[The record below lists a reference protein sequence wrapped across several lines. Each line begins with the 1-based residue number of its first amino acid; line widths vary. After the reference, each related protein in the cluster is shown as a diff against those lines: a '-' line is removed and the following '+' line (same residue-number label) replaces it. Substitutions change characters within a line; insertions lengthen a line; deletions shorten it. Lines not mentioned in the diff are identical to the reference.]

1 MKILKSITNIPV
13 PITIALVASL
23 VSIFVLTLS
32 GQADIAS
39 ILLLVILGA
48 GLGLQAHYGSIII
61 KRVASV
67 FIVFYITSVYTYLVS
82 SVIGLVTQ
90 PFLLTLA
97 GVTLFLSTTY
107 DKDYKYELRSRKLWG
122 TLLAIILVIFKLSA
136 ILTGYSYLIAE
147 FAGFNLVV
155 IYTLLWRLWVRNSKK
170 TKIITPNIVREESD
184 EKYKYIYI
192 SNRLDAVKNLWLG
205 SDFIKNR
212 NAYPYIYSES
222 LKAKDDNL
230 TLVIISE
237 RNNNEIYDL
246 GEIELNKAK
255 LINYLYMEAQDTEQ
269 VQAILG
275 NYESEQA

>member
-23 VSIFVLTLS
+23 VSIFMLTLS

-48 GLGLQAHYGSIII
+48 GIGLQAHYGSIVI

-170 TKIITPNIVREESD
+170 TKIITPNILREESD

-222 LKAKDDNL
+222 LKAKDDKL

-255 LINYLYMEAQDTEQ
+255 LINYLYMEAQDKEQ

>member
-1 MKILKSITNIPV
+1 MPV
-13 PITIALVASL
+13 QITITLVALL
-23 VSIFVLTLS
+23 VSIFVLVLND
-32 GQADIAS
+32 QADFAS
-39 ILLLVILGA
+39 ILLTITLGA
-48 GLGLQAHYGSIII
+48 GIGLQSYYGSIVF
-61 KRVASV
+61 KRIASV
-67 FIVFYITSVYTYLVS
+67 FIVLYTTSIYTYLVS

-97 GVTLFLSTTY
+97 GTTLFLSATY
-107 DKDYKYELRSRKLWG
+107 DKNYKYELRSRKLWG
-122 TLLAIILVIFKLSA
+122 TLLAIILVIFKLSV
-136 ILTGYSYLIAE
+136 ILTGFSYLIAE

-170 TKIITPNIVREESD
+170 TRIAAPKIVREESD

-222 LKAKDDNL
+222 LKAKDDKL

>member
-32 GQADIAS
+32 GQVDFAS
-39 ILLLVILGA
+39 ILLIIILGV
-48 GLGLQAHYGSIII
+48 GLGLQSYYGSIVI
-61 KRVASV
+61 KRIASI

-97 GVTLFLSTTY
+97 GITLFLSTTY

-122 TLLAIILVIFKLSA
+122 TLLAIILVIFKLSV

-147 FAGFNLVV
+147 FAGFNLVA

-170 TKIITPNIVREESD
+170 TRITTPNIVREESD

-205 SDFIKNR
+205 SDFVKNR

-222 LKAKDDNL
+222 LKAKDDKL

-269 VQAILG
+269 IQAVLG
-275 NYESEQA
+275 NYEGERA

>member
-13 PITIALVASL
+13 PITITLVALL
-23 VSIFVLTLS
+23 VSIFVLVLN
-32 GQADIAS
+32 GQADFAS
-39 ILLLVILGA
+39 ILLIIILGV
-48 GLGLQAHYGSIII
+48 GLGLQSYYGSIVI
-61 KRVASV
+61 KRIASI
-67 FIVFYITSVYTYLVS
+67 FIVFYITSIYTYLVS

-97 GVTLFLSTTY
+97 GTTLFLSATY
-107 DKDYKYELRSRKLWG
+107 DKNYKYELRSRKLWG
-122 TLLAIILVIFKLSA
+122 TLLAIALVIFKLSA

-222 LKAKDDNL
+222 LKAKDDKL

-255 LINYLYMEAQDTEQ
+255 LINYLYMEAQDTER

>member
-1 MKILKSITNIPV
+1 MPIQ
-13 PITIALVASL
+13 ITITLVALL
-23 VSIFVLTLS
+23 VSIFVLILN
-32 GQADIAS
+32 GQADFAS
-39 ILLLVILGA
+39 ILLIIILGL
-48 GLGLQAHYGSIII
+48 GIGLQSYYGSIVF
-61 KRVASV
+61 KRIASI
-67 FIVFYITSVYTYLVS
+67 FIVFYVTSIYTYLVS

-97 GVTLFLSTTY
+97 GTTLFLSATY

-122 TLLAIILVIFKLSA
+122 TLLAIALVIFKLSV

-212 NAYPYIYSES
+212 NAYPYIYSEA
-222 LKAKDDNL
+222 LKAKDDKL

>member
-32 GQADIAS
+32 GQVDLAS
-39 ILLLVILGA
+39 ILLIIILGV
-48 GLGLQAHYGSIII
+48 GLGLQSYYGSIVI
-61 KRVASV
+61 KRIASI

-97 GVTLFLSTTY
+97 GITLFLSTTY

-122 TLLAIILVIFKLSA
+122 TLLAIILVIFKLSV

-147 FAGFNLVV
+147 FAGFNLVA

-170 TKIITPNIVREESD
+170 TRITTPNIIREESD

-205 SDFIKNR
+205 SDFVKNR

-222 LKAKDDNL
+222 LKAKDDKL

-269 VQAILG
+269 IQAILG
-275 NYESEQA
+275 NYESERA

>member
-1 MKILKSITNIPV
+1 MKILKSITNIPI

-32 GQADIAS
+32 GQVDFAS
-39 ILLLVILGA
+39 ILLIIILGV
-48 GLGLQAHYGSIII
+48 GLGLQSYYGSIVI
-61 KRVASV
+61 KRIASI

-97 GVTLFLSTTY
+97 GITLFLSTTY

-122 TLLAIILVIFKLSA
+122 TLLAIILVIFKLSV

-147 FAGFNLVV
+147 FAGFNLVA

-170 TKIITPNIVREESD
+170 TRITTPNIIREESD

-205 SDFIKNR
+205 SDFVKNR

-222 LKAKDDNL
+222 LKAKDDKL

-269 VQAILG
+269 IQAILG
-275 NYESEQA
+275 NYESERA